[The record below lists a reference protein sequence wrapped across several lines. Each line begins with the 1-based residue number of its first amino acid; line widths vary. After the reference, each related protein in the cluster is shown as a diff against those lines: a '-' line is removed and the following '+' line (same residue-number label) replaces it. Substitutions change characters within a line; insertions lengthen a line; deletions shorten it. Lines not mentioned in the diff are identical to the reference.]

1 MGKEISKNEVLTLIP
16 QRPPFR
22 FVDEILELDEDHVIS
37 IYRWSEDHE
46 FYKGHFPG
54 NPVTPGV
61 LLVESMAQAAVIP
74 LALYSWSK
82 EVGREGLSSLTT
94 LFTDVEVEFSG
105 VVRPGDRVT
114 ISGNKAFY
122 RRKKLRAVCEM
133 RLDNGTV
140 VCSGNLSGIGVQ
152 L

>member
-1 MGKEISKNEVLTLIP
+1 MVEGISKNDVLNLIP
-16 QRPPFR
+16 QQPPFR
-22 FVDEILELDEDHVIS
+22 FVDEILELDEEHVVS
-37 IYRWSEDHE
+37 IYHWREDHE

-74 LALYSWSK
+74 LALYSWFK
-82 EVGREGLSSLTT
+82 EVGLEGLLSLTPF
-94 LFTDVEVEFSG
+94 FTDAEVEFGG

-114 ISGNKAFY
+114 ILGKKDFY

-133 RLDNGTV
+133 RLENGTA
-140 VCSGNLSGIGVQ
+140 VCTGTLSGIGVQ

>member
-82 EVGREGLSSLTT
+82 EVGSEGLSSLTT
-94 LFTDVEVEFSG
+94 LFTDVEVEFGG

-114 ISGNKAFY
+114 ISG
-122 RRKKLRAVCEM
+122 KK
-133 RLDNGTV
+133 T
-140 VCSGNLSGIGVQ
+140 
-152 L
+152 